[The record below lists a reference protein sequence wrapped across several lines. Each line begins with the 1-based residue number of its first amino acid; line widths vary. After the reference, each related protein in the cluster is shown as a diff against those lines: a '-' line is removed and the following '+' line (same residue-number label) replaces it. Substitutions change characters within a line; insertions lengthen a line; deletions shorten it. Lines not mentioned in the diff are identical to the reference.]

1 MTEEKILILS
11 PHTDDAELGCGG
23 SISKFVE
30 EKYPLENQLNKI
42 NGIFTQLEAEI
53 DSQQAVSANRDEM
66 CLKNPVNAG
75 LSSERYV
82 PVFDAGFKNS
92 NV

>member
-1 MTEEKILILS
+1 VSRFLAVTYEPIRYRRFIEEN
-11 PHTDDAELGCGG
+11 
-23 SISKFVE
+23 
-30 EKYPLENQLNKI
+30 YPLKGQLNRI

-53 DSQQAVSANRDEM
+53 DSHQAVSADRDEM
-66 CLKNPVNAG
+66 CLKNPVNAE

-82 PVFDAGFKNS
+82 PVFDAGFENG